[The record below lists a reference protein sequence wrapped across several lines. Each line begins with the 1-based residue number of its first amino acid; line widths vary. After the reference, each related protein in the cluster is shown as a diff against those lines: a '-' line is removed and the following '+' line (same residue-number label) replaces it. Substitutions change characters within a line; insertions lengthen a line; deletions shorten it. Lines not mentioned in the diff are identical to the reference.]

1 MDTMETSSAD
11 TQLSS
16 KHITGLRDSDSYN
29 TFPAPHP
36 SLPHSATHTR
46 PWHTASDFYES
57 PFIALYSEG
66 DCPYNQFSRDYA
78 VHGGTT
84 KLRYTD
90 PSKVYPSPPSGSST
104 SKSTVPLPE
113 EAGEFTPSY
122 STHLV
127 GVLDSP
133 TVMRRNDL
141 PHRLLTPPPTMPSTT
156 LELPDLDVDISFDG
170 QEAEEDGDEFE
181 GDVPFFGPSDSSGS
195 SPHSIQSDFPLSP
208 LSPPW
213 DPPCPQGPSVAS
225 THDFSFSSE
234 LASIWS
240 PCGVGKNPLLR
251 ASDDIPPL
259 ASQEPCSL
267 LELDAPCPLLA
278 PISIPWSPHQT
289 YDIEHEPT
297 TSHASSPSLTDS
309 DELIPPSSPLI
320 SRLDLPELEDDE
332 LPQIIPSSPC
342 RRSCSYLP
350 STDIE
355 MDDSTSD
362 SIAESPGQQLLSL
375 PGADTDDYL
384 IPALPTPIPTFVPF
398 TPSQPLLFIDD
409 PRDVPLPRS
418 PSPEDFELCLSPED
432 ITDPELA
439 GLFDLR
445 KRSVAAERA
454 ARRVEAL
461 VDEVDL
467 FTRVEAQKTRKR
479 TRERSKEVGALL
491 RLKLGDGVGMCP
503 QEKSPEVNQHSSQ
516 RRRGVIGSIP
526 QLVAQMV
533 FRRNDTSRPLTK
545 RKTAMAPREYSRS
558 SLSRSVVPDV

>member
-11 TQLSS
+11 TLLSS
-16 KHITGLRDSDSYN
+16 KHMTGLRDSDSYD
-29 TFPAPHP
+29 TFPALHP
-36 SLPHSATHTR
+36 SSPHSATHTR
-46 PWHTASDFYES
+46 LWHTASDFYES
-57 PFIALYSEG
+57 PFIALYSEA
-66 DCPYNQFSRDYA
+66 DCPHNQFARDDA
-78 VHGGTT
+78 VHGGAT
-84 KLRYTD
+84 KSRYSD

-104 SKSTVPLPE
+104 PKSTVPLPE
-113 EAGEFTPSY
+113 EAGEFALSY

-141 PHRLLTPPPTMPSTT
+141 ACHRPLTPPPTMPSTT
-156 LELPDLDVDISFDG
+156 LELPDADIDIVFDD
-170 QEAEEDGDEFE
+170 QETETEEDGDEFE
-181 GDVPFFGPSDSSGS
+181 DDAPFFGPSGS
-195 SPHSIQSDFPLSP
+195 SLHSIQSDFPLSP

-213 DPPCPQGPSVAS
+213 DPPCPQVPSVAS
-225 THDFSFSSE
+225 AQDFSFSSE
-234 LASIWS
+234 LAFIWS
-240 PCGVGKNPLLR
+240 PCGVSKNPLLR

-267 LELDAPCPLLA
+267 LELDAPCPFLA
-278 PISIPWSPHQT
+278 PISISWSPHQT
-289 YDIEHEPT
+289 YGIEHEPT
-297 TSHASSPSLTDS
+297 TSYVSSPSLTDS
-309 DELIPPSSPLI
+309 DKLIPPNSPLI
-320 SRLDLPELEDDE
+320 SRLDLPELEDGG

-350 STDIE
+350 SADIE
-355 MDDSTSD
+355 MDDATSN
-362 SIAESPGQQLLSL
+362 SLAESPGQRLLSL

-384 IPALPTPIPTFVPF
+384 IPELPTAPFVPLA
-398 TPSQPLLFIDD
+398 PSQPLLFIDD

-461 VDEVDL
+461 VDEIDL

-479 TRERSKEVGALL
+479 TRERNKEVGALL

-503 QEKSPEVNQHSSQ
+503 QEKSPEVNQQNTQ

-533 FRRNDTSRPLTK
+533 FRRNETSRPLTK
-545 RKTAMAPREYSRS
+545 RKTAMAPRAYSRS
-558 SLSRSVVPDV
+558 SLSRSVVSDV